1 MWLKGVVGGQSVTAS
16 SSTPRSQTFPHFFLA
31 GVLHAAV
38 NSRWPEIAVGMK
50 EALISFLL
58 FVSVCWKTRCWFP
71 AVFLDHCSPCSALVL
86 CGVGLGL
93 CSACD
98 MLKAHLFLLHLSIRC
113 EAAINADV

>member
-1 MWLKGVVGGQSVTAS
+1 M
-16 SSTPRSQTFPHFFLA
+16 
-31 GVLHAAV
+31 
-38 NSRWPEIAVGMK
+38 GMK

-71 AVFLDHCSPCSALVL
+71 AVFLDHCSPRGALVL